1 MKTAHLGLVAFL
13 GFLSLV
19 SLAAAEPAPGMFTIG
34 VLGSVRDAG
43 PRPALIQALHELGYQ
58 PGRNLTILFRSPE
71 NDYDELPKL
80 AAELVSLKPDVLVT
94 SGTPQSLALKKATAS
109 IPIVICCVGSPI
121 ASGLIQSLA
130 HPGGN
135 VTGAVNDSEEWN
147 AKRLQLM
154 RETLPGIHCALYLRD
169 PANPAVVANDE
180 MLKSIGAKLG
190 IQWTVINAASSE
202 QLDQVLAAPL
212 DEGCKSA
219 LFLPVNGLFRVRWAQ
234 IAGFARRN
242 KVALFSPWRSDAEA
256 GALMSFGID
265 LDDELRVDATYVD
278 KILKGA
284 KPADLPVQ
292 QPTKFELVINLKIAK
307 ALGLTVPQSILA
319 RADEVIE

>member
-1 MKTAHLGLVAFL
+1 MKIARLGLVAFL
-13 GFLSLV
+13 GFLGLV
-19 SLAAAEPAPGMFTIG
+19 SLVAAQPAPGTFTIG
-34 VLGSVRDAG
+34 VLGGLRDTS
-43 PRPALIQALHELGYQ
+43 PRPSLIQALHELGYQ
-58 PGRNLTILFRSPE
+58 QGRNLTILFRSPE
-71 NDYDELPKL
+71 NGYDELPKL
-80 AAELVSLKPDVLVT
+80 AAELVRLKPDVLVT

-109 IPIVICCVGSPI
+109 IPIVICCVGSAI
-121 ASGLIQSLA
+121 ATGLIQSLA

-154 RETLPGIHCALYLRD
+154 REMLPSIRCVLYLRD

-190 IQWTVINAASSE
+190 IEWSVINAASAE

-219 LFLPVNGLFRVRWAQ
+219 LFLPVNGLFRARWAR
-234 IAGFARRN
+234 IAEFARRN
-242 KVALFSPWRSDAEA
+242 RVAAFAPWRSDAEA

-265 LDDELRVDATYVD
+265 LDDELRIDATYVD

-284 KPADLPVQ
+284 NPADMPVQ
-292 QPTKFELVINLKIAK
+292 QPTKFELIINLKTAK
-307 ALGLTVPQSILA
+307 ELGLTVPPSILT